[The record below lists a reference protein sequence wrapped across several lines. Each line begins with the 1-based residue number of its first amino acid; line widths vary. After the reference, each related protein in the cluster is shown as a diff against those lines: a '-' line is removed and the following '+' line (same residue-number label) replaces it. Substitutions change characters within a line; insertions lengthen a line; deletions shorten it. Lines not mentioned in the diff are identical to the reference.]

1 MNVGGISPNYP
12 VAYSAEK
19 AQKTETHKSFS
30 KSMEEIIQESGVG
43 AIGSVNG
50 SGDMVMDSVCD
61 NVNDLLTVVYKT
73 QDFDPEN
80 PVYKAKTWDT
90 EGNVTE
96 RMIDVSKINAKNCKS
111 FEMLAYTT
119 YLWDS
124 GKADHGEIMR
134 KFAMLWAVKNAGPNG
149 LRPCDYS
156 EKVNWVKEV
165 QDTMQLQYDVGNLAG
180 YMEWKKFMEPQVIE
194 TILLNTAIVNCM
206 DGVTAFIPES
216 GYIG

>member
-12 VAYSAEK
+12 VTYNAEK
-19 AQKTETHKSFS
+19 AQITEHHKSFA

-43 AIGSVNG
+43 AIGSVNE
-50 SGDMVMDSVCD
+50 SGDTVVFKMCDS
-61 NVNDLLTVVYKT
+61 VNDLQTVVYKT

-80 PVYKAKTWDT
+80 PVYKVKTWDT

-96 RMIDVSKINAKNCKS
+96 RMIDVSKINTKNCDS
-111 FEMLAYTT
+111 FELFVYTS

-180 YMEWKKFMEPQVIE
+180 YMEWKKFLEFLE
-194 TILLNTAIVNCM
+194 
-206 DGVTAFIPES
+206 E
-216 GYIG
+216 